1 MTKRNLALIDGGD
14 SAEVGISIL
23 SGRNVSRY
31 IDRSKYN
38 VYHVLLKGASWQV
51 VEASGE
57 ATESNPEAGMTVLAQ
72 VDKNDFSFTFQGKKR
87 KFDLAMIMIH
97 GTPGENGVLQ
107 GYLEM
112 MGVPFT
118 TSSSAV
124 SASAFDK
131 QICKVLL
138 RDCGFKLAPDVCLRK
153 GKGFSVKKIVEKLGL
168 PLFVKPCSGG
178 SSFGVSKVMKAEE
191 LEDAVNLAFRH
202 SDTVLVE
209 TYIRGRE
216 ITQGAFMDGE
226 NIVALPVTEIIPH
239 NTFFDYDAKYNGL
252 SDEICPADIA
262 PEKVEEI
269 SAITRSIY
277 DCLGCRGIVRVDYFL
292 CDDGS
297 IVFLELNT
305 VPGMTAMSLVPQQI
319 RAAGLDMMQVITGI
333 ADITRSFFFRI

>member
-1 MTKRNLALIDGGD
+1 MTKRNLALIYGGD

-239 NTFFDYDAKYNGL
+239 NTFL
-252 SDEICPADIA
+252 
-262 PEKVEEI
+262 
-269 SAITRSIY
+269 ITMPNI
-277 DCLGCRGIVRVDYFL
+277 
-292 CDDGS
+292 
-297 IVFLELNT
+297 
-305 VPGMTAMSLVPQQI
+305 MA
-319 RAAGLDMMQVITGI
+319 
-333 ADITRSFFFRI
+333 

>member
-1 MTKRNLALIDGGD
+1 MTKRNLALIYGGD

-31 IDRSKYN
+31 IDRSKYK
-38 VYHVLLKGASWQV
+38 VYQVLLKGASWQV

-57 ATESNPEAGMTVLAQ
+57 ATESDPEAGMTVLAQ

-178 SSFGVSKVMKAEE
+178 SSFGVSKVMKEEE
-191 LEDAVNLAFRH
+191 LEEAVKLAFRH

-209 TYIRGRE
+209 TYISGRE

-226 NIVALPVTEIIPH
+226 KIVALPVTEIIPH
-239 NTFFDYDAKYNGL
+239 NTFFDYEAKYNGL

-297 IVFLELNT
+297 VVFLELNT

-319 RAAGLDMMQVITGI
+319 RAAGLDMMEVITGI
-333 ADITRSFFFRI
+333 ADIT

>member
-1 MTKRNLALIDGGD
+1 MTKRNLALIYGGD

-57 ATESNPEAGMTVLAQ
+57 GTESNPEAGLTGLAQ
-72 VDKNDFSFTFQGKKR
+72 VDKNDFSFTYRGEKI

-107 GYLEM
+107 GYFEI

-131 QICKVLL
+131 QICKALL
-138 RDCGFKLAPDVCLRK
+138 RDFGFKLAPDVTLRR
-153 GKGFSVKKIVEKLGL
+153 GKGFSVTSIVNKLGL

-178 SSFGVSKVMKAEE
+178 SSFGVSKVMKEEE
-191 LEDAVNLAFRH
+191 LEEAIMLAFRH

-209 TYIRGRE
+209 TYISGRE
-216 ITQGAFMDGE
+216 ITQGAYMDGE
-226 NIVALPVTEIIPH
+226 KIVALPVTEIIPH
-239 NTFFDYDAKYNGL
+239 NSFFDYEAKYNGL
-252 SDEICPADIA
+252 SDEICPADID
-262 PEKVEEI
+262 PIKVEEI
-269 SAITRSIY
+269 SATTRSIY
-277 DCLGCRGIVRVDYFL
+277 DCLGCKGIVRVDYFL
-292 CDDGS
+292 CADGS
-297 IVFLELNT
+297 VVFLELNT
-305 VPGMTAMSLVPQQI
+305 VPGMTPMSLVPQQI
-319 RAAGLDMMQVITGI
+319 RTAGLDMMQVITGI
-333 ADITRSFFFRI
+333 ADNT

>member
-1 MTKRNLALIDGGD
+1 MTKRNLALIYGGD

-57 ATESNPEAGMTVLAQ
+57 ATESSPEAGMTVLAQ

-333 ADITRSFFFRI
+333 ADIT

>member
-1 MTKRNLALIDGGD
+1 M
-14 SAEVGISIL
+14 
-23 SGRNVSRY
+23 
-31 IDRSKYN
+31 
-38 VYHVLLKGASWQV
+38 
-51 VEASGE
+51 
-57 ATESNPEAGMTVLAQ
+57 
-72 VDKNDFSFTFQGKKR
+72 
-87 KFDLAMIMIH
+87 
-97 GTPGENGVLQ
+97 
-107 GYLEM
+107 
-112 MGVPFT
+112 
-118 TSSSAV
+118 
-124 SASAFDK
+124 
-131 QICKVLL
+131 L

-269 SAITRSIY
+269 SAITRSI
-277 DCLGCRGIVRVDYFL
+277 
-292 CDDGS
+292 
-297 IVFLELNT
+297 
-305 VPGMTAMSLVPQQI
+305 
-319 RAAGLDMMQVITGI
+319 
-333 ADITRSFFFRI
+333 

>member
-1 MTKRNLALIDGGD
+1 MTKRNLALIYGGD

-51 VEASGE
+51 VEATGE
-57 ATESNPEAGMTVLAQ
+57 AFESNPEAGLKVLTQ
-72 VDKNDFSFTFQGKKR
+72 VDKNDFSFTLQGKKI

-112 MGVPFT
+112 IGVPFT

-131 QICKVLL
+131 QICKTLL
-138 RDCGFKLAPDVCLRK
+138 RDFGFKLAPDVCLRK
-153 GKGFSVKKIVEKLGL
+153 SKYFSTREIVEKLGL

-178 SSFGVSKVMKAEE
+178 SSFGVSKVMKEEE
-191 LEDAVNLAFRH
+191 LEEAVNLAFKH

-209 TYIRGRE
+209 KFIDGRE
-216 ITQGAFMDGE
+216 ITQGAYMDE
-226 NIVALPVTEIIPH
+226 EKIVTLPVTEIIPH
-239 NTFFDYDAKYNGL
+239 TSFFDYEAKYNGL
-252 SDEICPADIA
+252 SDEICPAEIDPI
-262 PEKVEEI
+262 KVEEI
-269 SAITRSIY
+269 SATTRSIY
-277 DCLGCRGIVRVDYFL
+277 ECLGCRGIVRVDYFL
-292 CDDGS
+292 CNDGS
-297 IVFLELNT
+297 VVFLELNT
-305 VPGMTAMSLVPQQI
+305 VPGMTSMSLVPQQI
-319 RAAGLDMMQVITGI
+319 RAAGLDMTEVITGI
-333 ADITRSFFFRI
+333 ADIT

>member
-1 MTKRNLALIDGGD
+1 MAKRNLALIYGGD

-57 ATESNPEAGMTVLAQ
+57 AFESNPEAGMTVLTQ
-72 VDKNDFSFTFQGKKR
+72 VDKNDFSFILQGKKI

-138 RDCGFKLAPDVCLRK
+138 RDLGFKLAPDVCLRK
-153 GKGFSVKKIVEKLGL
+153 GKKFSVKEIVEKLGL

-178 SSFGVSKVMKAEE
+178 SSFGVSKVLKEE
-191 LEDAVNLAFRH
+191 DLEEAVKLAFRH

-209 TYIRGRE
+209 TYISGRE
-216 ITQGAFMDGE
+216 ITQGAYMDGE
-226 NIVALPVTEIIPH
+226 SIVALPVTEIIPH
-239 NTFFDYDAKYNGL
+239 TTFFDYEAKYNGL
-252 SDEICPADIA
+252 SDEICPADID
-262 PEKVEEI
+262 PVKVEEI

-297 IVFLELNT
+297 VVFLELNT

-333 ADITRSFFFRI
+333 ADIT

>member
-1 MTKRNLALIDGGD
+1 MNKRNLALIYGGD

-57 ATESNPEAGMTVLAQ
+57 AVESDPEAGLTVLTQ
-72 VDKNDFSFTFQGKKR
+72 VDKNDFSFTFQGKKI

-131 QICKVLL
+131 QICKTLL
-138 RDCGFKLAPDVCLRK
+138 RDFGFKLAPDVCLRK
-153 GKGFSVKKIVEKLGL
+153 SKYFSTREIVEKLGL

-178 SSFGVSKVMKAEE
+178 SSFGVSKVMKEEE
-191 LEDAVNLAFRH
+191 LEEAVNLAFKH

-209 TYIRGRE
+209 KFIDGRE
-216 ITQGAFMDGE
+216 ITQGAYMDE
-226 NIVALPVTEIIPH
+226 EKIVTLPVTEIIPH
-239 NTFFDYDAKYNGL
+239 TSFFDYEAKYNGL
-252 SDEICPADIA
+252 SDEICPAEIDPI
-262 PEKVEEI
+262 KVEEI
-269 SAITRSIY
+269 SATTRSIY
-277 DCLGCRGIVRVDYFL
+277 ECLGCRGIVRVDYFL
-292 CDDGS
+292 CNDGS
-297 IVFLELNT
+297 VVFLELNT
-305 VPGMTAMSLVPQQI
+305 VPGMTSMSLVPQQI
-319 RAAGLDMMQVITGI
+319 RAAGLDMTEVITGI
-333 ADITRSFFFRI
+333 ADIT